1 MWNQNEDNTA
11 WRRTL
16 RQQMIA
22 LRQALPPAAHAEAS
36 SRIVEQ
42 LEKHFEAPRVVGFC
56 WPIKQ
61 EPDVRAILPRW
72 AATSG
77 TRAALP
83 VVIAEAQPLIF
94 CRWDSETA
102 LENDRYGIPTPVN
115 SPQEH
120 PDLLLIPLNAFDA
133 AGYRIGYGGGYF
145 DRTLAH
151 LKPRPLCIGIGF
163 EMNRVP
169 TIRPAPHDQALDAIV
184 TDMGVWKISAACDQ
198 HA

>member
-1 MWNQNEDNTA
+1 MWNQGEDNTA

-16 RQQMIA
+16 RQRMIA
-22 LRQALPPAAHAEAS
+22 LRQALPASAHAEAS
-36 SRIVEQ
+36 AAIVEH
-42 LEKHFEAPRVVGFC
+42 LFRHFSPPAIVGFC

-72 AATSG
+72 APHG

-83 VVIAEAQPLIF
+83 VVVAENQPLIF
-94 CRWDSETA
+94 RRWTDDTL
-102 LENDRYGIPTPVN
+102 LENDRYGIPTPTH

-145 DRTLAH
+145 DRTLST
-151 LKPRPLCIGIGF
+151 LTPRPLCIGVGF
-163 EMNRVP
+163 EINRVDS
-169 TIRPAPHDQALDAIV
+169 IQPAPHDQALDVIV
-184 TDMGVWKISAACDQ
+184 TEAGVWRTK
-198 HA
+198 